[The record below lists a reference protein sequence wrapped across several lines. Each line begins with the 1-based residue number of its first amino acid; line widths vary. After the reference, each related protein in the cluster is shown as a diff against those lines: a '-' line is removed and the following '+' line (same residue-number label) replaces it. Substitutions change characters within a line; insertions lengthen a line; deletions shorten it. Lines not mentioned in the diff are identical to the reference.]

1 MVARVPRDSSQ
12 NKCGNFES
20 NYRVT
25 IVKTV
30 GAKTSRSLS
39 TPHSFPSSP
48 PSTSTYSF
56 HSFNHRSFLDTM
68 AARPGYAQPD
78 PRYPFPNP
86 PMPQP
91 YPQQYQQRRRDY
103 DAESDF
109 SDPYGSRNTSTTHLT
124 GNPPY
129 YDHAGQHDHS
139 EYPSSAL
146 VSSQPDCP
154 SWFPYAII
162 FACSI
167 LLIFLLHRG
176 PGLFLLK
183 IPLTSQ
189 PVLDRTYVLS

>member
-1 MVARVPRDSSQ
+1 MPVKARRVATGPRDSYQ
-12 NKCGNFES
+12 NKCWNFES

-30 GAKTSRSLS
+30 RAAKTKSFILDPHSPSLS
-39 TPHSFPSSP
+39 HP
-48 PSTSTYSF
+48 PLPPRILF

-78 PRYPFPNP
+78 PRYPFANP

-124 GNPPY
+124 GNSTY
-129 YDHAGQHDHS
+129 YDYAGQHDHR
-139 EYPSSAL
+139 EYHSPFFLCPHLLSARVPSLPFQAL
-146 VSSQPDCP
+146 
-154 SWFPYAII
+154 
-162 FACSI
+162 
-167 LLIFLLHRG
+167 
-176 PGLFLLK
+176 
-183 IPLTSQ
+183 
-189 PVLDRTYVLS
+189 